1 MFKKAICDQ
10 ITEETN
16 KNCPWLD
23 LQTTGYRLTSKYVQK
38 KKTKNYRQDVMEIRG
53 MMYKLLRMSIKRNCK
68 KSKLIHDLKI
78 TIAKIMY

>member
-23 LQTTGYRLTSKYVQK
+23 LQTTGYRLTSKYVK
-38 KKTKNYRQDVMEIRG
+38 KKEG
-53 MMYKLLRMSIKRNCK
+53 GLRYHHISD
-68 KSKLIHDLKI
+68 DLPNEVTDI
-78 TIAKIMY
+78 QWLTDLPIVLQMTLTGQNHSEY